1 MGGNFSLP
9 AINTTRVTTN
19 FIVNHENNLSKLP
32 PDKRIVVRNRFANII
47 NSLPSYRY
55 PLSKTH
61 KELLHLNSIT
71 KNFLK
76 ENPNLIVTRADKGNV
91 TVALDRDKY
100 ILEIEKLLKDEETY
114 VVVNKNLI
122 NRLISSLRA
131 LLTKWKNKEYI
142 TLKSYRS
149 LSFSEGTLPRAYGLP
164 KIHKPNC
171 PFRLIVSSINSPLY
185 QLALF
190 LHKIMSEFLSSSRLC
205 RE

>member
-1 MGGNFSLP
+1 LGGNFSLP

-71 KNFLK
+71 KKFLK
-76 ENPNLIVTRADKGNV
+76 ENLNLIVTRADKGNV

-100 ILEIEKLLKDEETY
+100 ILEIEKLLKDETY
-114 VVVNKNLI
+114 VVVNKNPI

-142 TLKSYRS
+142 I
-149 LSFSEGTLPRAYGLP
+149 
-164 KIHKPNC
+164 KIIP
-171 PFRLIVSSINSPLY
+171 LIII
-185 QLALF
+185 Q
-190 LHKIMSEFLSSSRLC
+190 
-205 RE
+205 